1 MEQAKI
7 KLVVAEGHTLGYIL
21 PQLPNHLQI
30 LHGSILRGAPTN
42 YPCGGGSTMLPKNH
56 RLATAQDF
64 EDFRVSS
71 TGFTDNP
78 EEYEF
83 ATA

>member
-1 MEQAKI
+1 
-7 KLVVAEGHTLGYIL
+7 
-21 PQLPNHLQI
+21 
-30 LHGSILRGAPTN
+30 
-42 YPCGGGSTMLPKNH
+42 MLPKNH